1 MDVPPAIPA
10 AMPAPAPM
18 PMPPPPPP
26 VDIPDVSGSSG
37 GSGVG
42 WFTIG
47 LLVIAIALLIAIVVI
62 GRNMGIFRDVP
73 KKEEKKETF
82 EVGPTPSCN
91 TRDTHAIFPTI

>member
-10 AMPAPAPM
+10 MPAPM
-18 PMPPPPPP
+18 PAPIPPPPP
-26 VDIPDVSGSSG
+26 VDIPDVPSSSD

-42 WFTIG
+42 WFTIA
-47 LLVIAIALLIAIVVI
+47 LLVIAIALLIAIIVI

-73 KKEEKKETF
+73 KEEKKETF

>member
-10 AMPAPAPM
+10 AMPAPM

-26 VDIPDVSGSSG
+26 VDIPDVAPSSSG
-37 GSGVG
+37 GSGIG

-73 KKEEKKETF
+73 KEEKKKETF
-82 EVGPTPSCN
+82 ESGPSPSCN
-91 TRDTHAIFPTI
+91 TRDTHAIFPAI